1 MMTENK
7 LNMLEA
13 NDKLDVLKRMIND
26 KINEM
31 KF

>member
-1 MMTENK
+1 MTENK